1 MAFLNNITAGKIK
14 LEIKNLQEDFNEHL
28 KRYEKERKV
37 HPKKKPLANI
47 NMLLNERNEAIKFIV
62 YCL

>member
-37 HPKKKPLANI
+37 HPKKNRQQI
-47 NMLLNERNEAIKFIV
+47 
-62 YCL
+62 

>member
-28 KRYEKERKV
+28 KR
-37 HPKKKPLANI
+37 
-47 NMLLNERNEAIKFIV
+47 
-62 YCL
+62 